1 MGDVNL
7 DSLYTKVMSEN
18 MAYQAATLVL
28 YSNIIY
34 HGSSNIFF
42 YYVDRCELWGFI
54 REIKSGISHVKYQ
67 FFHAGTTFYTTISV
81 VVTCLTVLL

>member
-18 MAYQAATLVL
+18 MAYQVAILVL

-34 HGSSNIFF
+34 RGSSNFF
-42 YYVDRCELWGFI
+42 VF
-54 REIKSGISHVKYQ
+54 
-67 FFHAGTTFYTTISV
+67 
-81 VVTCLTVLL
+81 LLYR